1 MLFYVSFIP
10 KNKNMASIYLY
21 PVWVRL
27 WHTVNAILYIILII
41 TGLSLQYS
49 SPEYTVIRFDKAV
62 TWHNVAGILLTI
74 NYLLIFFGNLF
85 TRNGMYYRMR
95 RRWLVKEIPA
105 QMKYYL
111 FGIFRGEKAPFPINS
126 RRKFNPLQKVSY
138 FAVLYFLMPLVFI
151 TGWALIFPNV
161 LFVDKIFGTSSLHFT
176 DLVHI
181 IVGFILSIFMFIH
194 IYLCTI
200 GKPAGSH
207 FKAMLSGWHHS
218 DH

>member
-1 MLFYVSFIP
+1 
-10 KNKNMASIYLY
+10 MASIYLY

-27 WHTVNAILYIILII
+27 WHAVNAILYLILII

-49 SPEYTVIRFDKAV
+49 GQEYIVIKFQVAV
-62 TWHNVAGILLTI
+62 SLHNIAGILLCI
-74 NYLLIFFGNLF
+74 NYLVIFFGNMF
-85 TRNGMYYRMR
+85 TKNGMYYRMR
-95 RRWLVKEIPA
+95 MRWLKKEIPL
-105 QMKYYL
+105 QFNYYM

-138 FAVLYFLMPLVFI
+138 VAVLYFLMPLIFI
-151 TGWALIFPNV
+151 TGWALIFPNI

-181 IVGFILSIFMFIH
+181 IVGFILSIFLFVH
-194 IYLCTI
+194 VYLCTI

-207 FKAMLSGWHHS
+207 FRAMLSGWHHS
-218 DH
+218 EH

>member
-1 MLFYVSFIP
+1 
-10 KNKNMASIYLY
+10 MASVYLY

-27 WHTVNAILYIILII
+27 WHFVNALLFLILIV

-49 SPEYTVIRFDKAV
+49 SPDYTIIRFDTAV
-62 TWHNVAGILLTI
+62 SVHNVAGILLTF
-74 NYLLIFFGNLF
+74 NYLVIFFGNLF
-85 TRNGMYYRMR
+85 TRNGFYYMMR
-95 RRWLVKEIPA
+95 RRWIKKEIPVQA
-105 QMKYYL
+105 RYYV
-111 FGIFRGEKAPFPINS
+111 FGIFKGEKAPYPINS
-126 RRKFNPLQKVSY
+126 RRKFNPLQKISY
-138 FAVLYFLMPLVFI
+138 VAVLYFLMPLIFI

-161 LFVDKIFGTSSLHFT
+161 LFMDKIFGTSSLHFT

-181 IVGFILSIFMFIH
+181 IVGFFLSIFMFIH

>member
-1 MLFYVSFIP
+1 
-10 KNKNMASIYLY
+10 MASIYLY

-27 WHTVNAILYIILII
+27 WHLINALLFLILII

-49 SPEYTVIRFDKAV
+49 NEHFNLIRFDVAV
-62 TWHNVAGILLTI
+62 SMHNIAGILLSV
-74 NYLLIFFGNLF
+74 NYLVVFFGNMF
-85 TRNGMYYRMR
+85 TKNGMYYRMR
-95 RRWLVKEIPA
+95 RRWLVKEIPVQA
-105 QMKYYL
+105 KYYL

-138 FAVLYFLMPLVFI
+138 FAVLYFLMPLIFI

-161 LFVDKIFGTSSLHFT
+161 LFIDKIFGTSSLHFT

-181 IVGFILSIFMFIH
+181 IVGFILSIFMFVH

-200 GKPAGSH
+200 GKPRSAH
-207 FKAMLSGWHHS
+207 FRAMLSGWHHS
-218 DH
+218 EH

>member
-1 MLFYVSFIP
+1 
-10 KNKNMASIYLY
+10 MASIYLY

-27 WHTVNAILYIILII
+27 WHAVNAILYLILII

-49 SPEYTVIRFDKAV
+49 GQEYIVIKFQVAV
-62 TWHNVAGILLTI
+62 SMHNIAGILLCI
-74 NYLLIFFGNLF
+74 NYLVIFFGNIF
-85 TRNGMYYRMR
+85 TKNGMYYRMR
-95 RRWLVKEIPA
+95 MRWLKKEIPL
-105 QMKYYL
+105 QFNYYM

-138 FAVLYFLMPLVFI
+138 LAVLYFLMPLVFI
-151 TGWALIFPNV
+151 TGWALIFPNI

-181 IVGFILSIFMFIH
+181 IVGFILSIFLFVH
-194 IYLCTI
+194 VYLCTI

-207 FKAMLSGWHHS
+207 FRAMLSGWHHS
-218 DH
+218 EH

>member
-1 MLFYVSFIP
+1 MS
-10 KNKNMASIYLY
+10 SIYLY

-27 WHTVNAILYIILII
+27 WHAINAILYIILII

-49 SPEYTVIRFDKAV
+49 GQEYIMIKFQVAV
-62 TWHNVAGILLTI
+62 SLHNIAGILLTV
-74 NYLLIFFGNLF
+74 NYLIIFFGNMF
-85 TRNGMYYRMR
+85 TRNGMYYRIR
-95 RRWLVKEIPA
+95 RRWIIKEIPVQA
-105 QMKYYL
+105 RYYL
-111 FGIFRGEKAPFPINS
+111 FGIFRGENPPYPINS

-161 LFVDKIFGTSSLHFT
+161 LFIDKIFGTSSLHFT

-181 IVGFILSIFMFIH
+181 VVAFILSIFLFIH

-207 FKAMLSGWHHS
+207 FRAMLSGWHHS